1 MDKDT
6 KKLMEQLGLVPS
18 TTDVIADVIS
28 NLIVTGLLGWAL
40 VFFFS
45 LTWGQALVISWMYVK
60 LNDTIRYSGK

>member
-6 KKLMEQLGLVPS
+6 QKLKERLGLVP
-18 TTDVIADVIS
+18 TTADVIADVIS
-28 NLIVTGLLGWAL
+28 NLIVTGPLGWAL